1 MGHGTDNPAN
11 ARQTP
16 QRPQRTPQPLRAAL
30 DVNVQCMYCSIK
42 LLRANSLRA
51 VSGQL
56 ILIMALLAEAE
67 HLLDIVAESGRGVSE
82 LALVRID
89 DGLVPDKV
97 GLVRADEASAPEQL
111 EAPEGQEA
119 DDEHLLDM
127 Y

>member
-1 MGHGTDNPAN
+1 
-11 ARQTP
+11 
-16 QRPQRTPQPLRAAL
+16 
-30 DVNVQCMYCSIK
+30 MYCSIK

-97 GLVRADEASAPEQL
+97 GLFEEWLVSGVRRVVTGVYIPR
-111 EAPEGQEA
+111 EGGRSECA
-119 DDEHLLDM
+119 
-127 Y
+127 